1 MTATSPLQPHN
12 LPKSEES
19 RTPLTRN
26 DIPTIVQ
33 AVLEALPGPPSGPS
47 DTTDPSPN
55 CNPSTTRSDPPS
67 QVPGSFPANQPTTE
81 TRDPGTVQPLH
92 SATEQGQSGRGGS
105 ICFDPS
111 ECYLYYKYCVVTMYA
126 RVTHVFVNIIIII
139 TMLCRTK

>member
-1 MTATSPLQPHN
+1 MPPRRKNKRTSGPENQGDRRRSRRIANNGSNVTVATTQPA
-12 LPKSEES
+12 KK
-19 RTPLTRN
+19 RRVQDPLTRN

-55 CNPSTTRSDPPS
+55 CNPSTARSDPPS

-105 ICFDPS
+105 IRFDPS
-111 ECYLYYKYCVVTMYA
+111 ECYLYYK
-126 RVTHVFVNIIIII
+126 
-139 TMLCRTK
+139 